1 MTGSSD
7 KLSLEPGAEVFY
19 LNRSYV
25 IHSESTDPSTVTL
38 MDPATGELIEA
49 AINDLS
55 PNTPPP
61 SPERPDLSTIPE
73 GLLAEAWQKYEII
86 KPLLDMPNRGRAE
99 VEATAKA
106 HGLATS
112 TLYAWLKAFHQ
123 TGQVSVFLR
132 KPRHDK
138 GQMALPEAVEEAV
151 TTAIRL
157 HYLNKQKK
165 QPAKVIREVVTLCKK
180 LGLTAPH
187 PNTIRNR
194 IKHLS
199 DFEKTKAREGTKVA
213 RRKHFLSK
221 GKFPG
226 ADFPLAVVQVDHTL
240 VDLILVDDLHRL
252 PIGRPWLTLL
262 IDVFSRMVL
271 GFYISFDP
279 PGNLSLGLCLTHAF
293 LPKEEWLIKRGI
305 DGEWPCWGS
314 PRTIHADNAKEF
326 RGKMLSTACH
336 EYGIDLEWRPVATPH
351 YGAHIERLLGTLNSE
366 IHALPGTTFSNTQ
379 KRGEYDSA
387 AHSVMTLQEFERW
400 FAILC
405 VEAYHQRRHSELG
418 CSPLTRWQEGIHG
431 SDNMPGIGLPA
442 RINDET
448 CLKLDL
454 MPFEERTVQQ
464 YGIVWDNIEY
474 LSDVLRPWI
483 NAPDPNNPRS
493 KRKFLCRRDPRDI
506 SVIWFYDPELCQ
518 YYSIPYRNTGHPAIS
533 VWELREAKKR
543 AEEERS
549 DIPIDEDRIF
559 AAYEQMREIEET
571 AKKTTKTTRRNNQR
585 KRLGLDNARTH
596 VKREEPQPS
605 QSESVSP
612 TKRREL
618 RPFTD
623 VDDMQDG

>member
-1 MTGSSD
+1 MTGSPD
-7 KLSLEPGAEVFY
+7 VLSLTIGSEVRY
-19 LNRSYV
+19 RNRPYV
-25 IHSESTDPSTVTL
+25 IHRIEADTVAATL
-38 MDPATGELIEA
+38 INIATGELIEA
-49 AINDLS
+49 AISDLS
-55 PNTPPP
+55 PIHPTQP
-61 SPERPDLSTIPE
+61 PERPDLSTIPE
-73 GLLAEAWQKYEII
+73 EQLAEAWRKYEII
-86 KPLLDMPNRGRAE
+86 RPLLELPNRSRTD
-99 VEATAKA
+99 VEAAAQT

-112 TLYAWLKAFHQ
+112 TLYVWLKAFQQ
-123 TGQVSVFLR
+123 TGHVSVFLR

-138 GQMALPEAVEEAV
+138 GQMGMSKEVEEAM
-151 TTAIRL
+151 TTTIRL

-165 QPAKVIREVVTLCKK
+165 QPAKVIREVLALCKK
-180 LGLTAPH
+180 LGLVPPH

-199 DFEKTKAREGTKVA
+199 DFEKTKAREGLKKA
-213 RRKHFLSK
+213 RRNHFLSK

-279 PGNLSLGLCLTHAF
+279 PGDLSLGLCLSHAF
-293 LPKEEWLIKRGI
+293 LPKETWLAKHGI
-305 DGEWPCWGS
+305 ESEWPCWGL

-326 RGKMLSTACH
+326 RGKMLSTACR

-366 IHALPGTTFSNTQ
+366 IHALPGTTFSNPQ
-379 KRGEYDSA
+379 KRGDYDSA

-418 CSPLTRWQEGIHG
+418 CSPLARWQEGIQG
-431 SDNMPGIGLPA
+431 SDERPGIGPPPPIL
-442 RINDET
+442 DET
-448 CLKLDL
+448 HLKLDL
-454 MPFEERTVQQ
+454 MPSEERTVQQ
-464 YGIVWDNIEY
+464 YGIVWDNVEY

-483 NAPDPNNPRS
+483 NAPDPDNPRL

-506 SVIWFYDPELCQ
+506 SVIWFYDPEVQQ
-518 YYSIPYRNTGHPAIS
+518 YYAIPYRNTAHPAIS
-533 VWELREAKKR
+533 IWELRQAQKR
-543 AEEERS
+543 AEQERS

-559 AAYEQMREIEET
+559 AAYEEMREIEEA
-571 AKKTTKTTRRNNQR
+571 AKKTTKTARRNSQR
-585 KRLGLDNARTH
+585 KRLGLDNARAH
-596 VKREEPQPS
+596 VKREDSTLPS
-605 QSESVSP
+605 KESASP
-612 TKRREL
+612 TQRREL

-623 VDDMQDG
+623 VDDMQDE